1 MTRSVAGLVLSCA
14 FVVPAAMPSVAR
26 AEEPTVLPGQTGGD
40 PKPDTEQAAKL
51 VKGGRYE
58 DAIIAARRALQ
69 RDERYVPAMLTM
81 AKAYQGLKKY
91 ELATAIID
99 LAQKLEPDNA
109 EGYNVLGFIG
119 LSRGDISQAT
129 ANFKRATELKPDYGN
144 AWNTLA
150 ALYLQAKN
158 YDPALEAAQNAT
170 RLLPKYDKAWLN
182 LGSAL
187 RGKNMYPEAEA
198 AYRHALELHADYPD
212 AYFNLGI
219 LYLDAPQM
227 PNFDLVGKLGKAVD
241 FLARYKNLAGV
252 RLAKDD
258 PADGYIEDARKGIDR
273 EQKRLQRLQKQK
285 EREAAKKPSADA
297 AGGAGSGPQG
307 APAGKPNSP

>member
-1 MTRSVAGLVLSCA
+1 MMLRWVARLVLTCA
-14 FVVPAAMPSVAR
+14 PVLPTLAL
-26 AEEPTVLPGQTGGD
+26 AEEPSALPGQPGGD
-40 PKPDTEQAAKL
+40 PKPDAEQAAKL
-51 VKGGRYE
+51 VKDGRFE
-58 DAIIAARRALQ
+58 DAIVAARRALQ
-69 RDERYVPAMLTM
+69 RDERYVPAMLAM
-81 AKAYQGLKKY
+81 AKAYHGLKKY

-99 LAQKLEPDNA
+99 LAQKLQPDNA
-109 EGYNVLGFIG
+109 ESYNVLGFIA
-119 LSRGDISQAT
+119 LSRADIAQAT
-129 ANFKRATELKPDYGN
+129 ANFKKATELQPDYGN

-187 RGKNMYPEAEA
+187 RGKNMYVEAEA

-227 PNFDLVGKLGKAVD
+227 TNFDLIGKLGKAVD
-241 FLARYKNLAGV
+241 FLARYKNLAGT
-252 RLAKDD
+252 RLAKND

-297 AGGAGSGPQG
+297 GGGAGPG
-307 APAGKPNSP
+307 APAGKSNSP